1 MQAQVAALLCLT
13 LAGCG
18 NLSNGP
24 DPAALPMTAQER
36 RTCEPMILFT
46 GGYYDN
52 PLSRLVYPRSTLEKV
67 GEGQYR
73 LRLFGLFGTVD
84 HRYAVDADPPSRR
97 RSGPGRSFSAVWPAA
112 SRRP

>member
-84 HRYAVDADPPSRR
+84 HRYAVDAGPTFEASLRTGEEFFCSVARR
-97 RSGPGRSFSAVWPAA
+97 
-112 SRRP
+112 